1 MRNESDL
8 RRFLQE
14 TLGGV
19 LGTDLTSSPDHLPL
33 VELGLDSISCVVWLR
48 EINRTL
54 GLSLTV
60 AEVCGHPTFGEL
72 AALIEG
78 VMGDLMSA
86 TTPRSSAARVDGT
99 RGRDAIADHVR
110 RSLAEELELPAA
122 DVADDVP
129 FVELGLDSITGV
141 TWTRKLNTHFGLALS
156 ATQVYSHPTVADLA
170 AHVADCLE
178 DAAGAPVAVSEAA
191 PEAPAAVPASGA
203 APASGPAED
212 ALTGWLRASL
222 ARELELAEADID
234 DDTPFVELGLDSITG
249 VTWTRSVNT
258 RLGLSLSATTVYGHP
273 TIAELAAHLTREHG
287 ASLPEPTAA
296 EERASVEE
304 EAPVEERASVQE
316 KAPAEEEALA
326 EPPVPPAGPVP
337 APTPAAP
344 DRAPRPSVDL
354 VDIAVIGMSGAFP
367 QAADLDGFWA
377 NIVAGRD
384 CVSEVPPSRWAV
396 DRFYDERPGTP
407 GKSYSK
413 WMGVLE
419 NAHHFDPLFFTISPS
434 EAEAM
439 DPQQRLL
446 LQESW
451 RCVEDAGHNPET
463 LSGTRCGVFI
473 GCSVNGYGGRVDESG
488 LSAHQNLGTNSAI
501 TASRISYT
509 LNLKG
514 PCLSIDTSCSSSLVA
529 LAAACDSLCL
539 GDSDTALA
547 GGVWVIPGPGVHVA
561 MSQLRALSPTGRCH
575 AFDDRADGFVP
586 AEGVG
591 MLLLKRLP
599 DALADGD
606 RIHAVIK
613 GWGVGQDGRSN
624 GITAPNAEAQAALQ
638 GRVYD
643 RFGIDPADIEL
654 VEAHGTGTALG
665 DPVEIDGLVQSF
677 GARTDR
683 TAYCAIGS
691 VKSNIGHSACAAGVA
706 GTLKA
711 VLSLKH
717 ATLPPTIQYDRLNAH
732 IDLSGTPFYVNTE
745 ERAWPDRGRPR
756 LAAVSSF
763 GYSGTNAHIVLAE
776 APPSPAHPDEREA
789 PGARLVALSARTETQ
804 LRDQARRL
812 LAHLRTHPQESL
824 RALSCTLLLGRKH
837 FRHRLALVADTT
849 AQVTEALE
857 NWLHTGADPAVR
869 SGDRKPERP
878 AGGFVGQ
885 PSGVADQ
892 AGRRQLEALAE
903 QYAEGRALPFDTLF
917 ETGRPARISLPTYP
931 FAADP
936 YWLDAEPARPDA
948 TAPQGEPL
956 WLEPR
961 WEQAHRAATEPGD
974 APADGHGHTV
984 WLVGDD
990 PDGSLARALPALL
1003 PSGAELRTFRTGT
1016 GTPEADYQRLTRT
1029 LLTGIRALTAPGA
1042 ARHHLLQVVVAGHD
1056 APQARLMAGVSGLLR
1071 TACLEHPRLR
1081 AQYVEHLDAPT
1092 ATALDRTVRAA
1103 LRHPGDAEIRRT
1115 GGETYVRRLA
1125 ELPVTA
1131 SADTAVPPWR
1141 DGGVHL
1147 ITGGLGGLGLHLA
1160 RDLASGLTEGVLVLV
1175 GRSASTPDT
1184 ERTLAALRRPGRTV
1198 EYRQADLTD
1207 RAAVRDLVDGVRR
1220 RHGALHTVVHCAG
1233 VLRDGLIA
1241 GKPDADVDAVLAPKV
1256 SGLVHLDEATRD
1268 LPLDRFVVFSSNAA
1282 AFGSAGQS
1290 DYAAANGFLD
1300 AYVAHRNELAA
1311 RGLRSGRAVS
1321 VSWPLWADG
1330 GMRVGAAGL
1339 DRLARLGVTPL
1350 PTPDGLRA
1358 LRALLASGRERTL
1371 VLHGDRETLLRR
1383 LAPLTRPTPEATSPA
1398 DSAPDTA
1405 PAADTAP
1412 VAESSRAAEAAGP
1425 DAAGWERTLVEEIA
1439 AQLGLPLAEIE
1450 PDGEL
1455 GEYGFDSIS
1464 LTQLAERLNDRHG
1477 LALAPTAFFEYP
1489 TPRRLAAHLADRHT
1503 PASSRAAEPA
1513 SSRATGPASSRAA
1526 EPAPRGTA
1534 DVDAVTAAVAAEVSA
1549 QLGLPVE
1556 EIDADEELG
1565 EYGFDSI
1572 SLTELAGRLGE
1583 RYGLTLAPTVF
1594 FEHRTLRA
1602 LAAHLVDTYG
1612 EEPARFHGTARTEP
1626 GTAAVGTPGATR
1638 VREGREPS
1646 AATTGRETEPI
1657 AVIGMSGSFPQ
1668 APDLTAFWDN
1678 LREGRDCITEI
1689 PEDRWDHRQYP
1700 AGGRWGGFLDAVDRF
1715 DPLFFGISPREATA
1729 MDPQQRLLLTHVWQ
1743 ALEDA
1748 GHAPSSLA
1756 GSNTAVLIGTAPSG
1770 YGTLLLDG
1778 QLTGDGYAATGV
1790 SGSVGPNRV
1799 SYLLD
1804 LHGPSE
1810 PVETACSSSLVAVH
1824 RAVELLRSGASDLA
1838 LAGGVNT
1845 IVSPDLHISY
1855 NRAGMLSED
1864 GRCKTFSARADGYV
1878 RGEGVGILVLKPLS
1892 LAERDGDRVHGV
1904 ILATAENHGGRA
1916 HSLTAPNPQ
1925 AQADLLT
1932 TAYRRAG
1939 IDPRT
1944 VTYVEAHGT
1953 GTELGDPVE
1962 LGALDNAFATLCDE
1976 VPDSLGEPARCGLGS
1991 VKSNIGHLELAAGV
2005 AGMIKTLLQMRHGEL
2020 VESLHCHDL
2029 NPYLDFT
2036 DSPFEVVRERR
2047 PWQRLRDTAGT
2058 EVPRRAG
2065 VSSFGFGGV
2074 NAHVVLEEYRG
2085 RSRREEPAVDA
2096 TPELIVLSARTPGR
2110 LAAQARNLL
2119 AHLDDDRVA
2128 PPRLTDL
2135 AYTLQTGRDAM
2146 EERLATRVSS
2156 LTELR
2161 RRLAQVTDA
2170 DTAPEGWHRGSVPRG
2185 SAAAAAR
2192 DTERLA
2198 ASRRWIDA
2206 EQYDRVL
2213 DRWTAGHP
2221 VDWERLHAGRP
2232 RPRRTGL
2239 PTYPFADERYWA
2251 GRGTD
2256 RLTARAT
2263 AMTTDTDTVTAP
2275 AEPVAPAGPHPLLER
2290 ALPDGATTRYETR
2303 LDGSEPFLRDHRVR
2317 GAGVL
2322 PGAAHLEMAHA
2333 AVARL
2338 VGEDRARRIRL
2349 DDVVWLRPAVCGAD
2363 GLHLSLDVRR
2373 VSDDV
2378 HEYALHSVDGDGLRV
2393 LCSQGRAR
2401 LTDAPGTPVPPL
2413 GELRTAC
2420 ADTVFTAD
2428 EIYDRYSRVGMEY
2441 GPAHRSVTWLGTGTD
2456 PDGRPQVLAAL
2467 RLPAEA
2473 EHPASYHLHP
2483 SIVDGALQATLGLG
2497 LTADRADRADDQGG
2511 RPALPFALQHLR
2523 ATAPTPVTAYAWIRH
2538 QDGSRPG
2545 TSSAKLDVTLL
2556 DERGRVCAEL
2566 TGLSARVLR
2575 GEPGGDGPAPART
2588 EEPLGARALP
2598 YVREQLATA
2607 LEVAPDRLDVDTPLE
2622 HYGMDSMMAMELTR
2636 HLEGPF
2642 GPLPK
2647 TLFFEVRTIR
2657 ALSDHFAE
2665 EYPRQLRAALGA
2677 EAAVPAAAAPD
2688 APHPAPT
2695 ASRQPNASRQSIAS
2709 QQPTATRQSA
2719 DTTVPATADIAI
2731 IGVAGRYPEAAD
2743 LDEFWQNLRSGRDCI
2758 REVPA
2763 SRWDHRQYPDGGRWG
2778 GFLDGVDEFDPLFFH
2793 ISPREAEYLD
2803 PQERL
2808 FLQCVHH
2815 TLEDAGYTGELLARR
2830 SADDDTAALQ
2840 PHGKVG
2846 VFVGVMYEEYQL
2858 HGAQAQARGHQV
2870 ALSGNPASIA
2880 NRVSYFFD
2888 FHGPSMAVDT
2898 MCSSSLTAIHLA
2910 CEAIRSGQCASAIAG
2925 GVNVSVHPNKYLML
2939 AQGRFTAGDGRCR
2952 SFGEG
2957 GDGYVPGE
2965 GVGAVLLKPLDRAI
2979 ADGDHIYG
2987 VVKGSALNH
2996 GGRTHGFSVPSPVAQ
3011 GDVIARALAEAGVE
3025 PRELGYLE
3033 AHGTGTSLGD
3043 PIEIAGLVK
3052 AFRKA
3057 GDGTL
3062 PDHCAIG
3069 SVKSNIGHCESAAGI
3084 AAVTKVLL
3092 QIKHRALVPSLHSAT
3107 PNPHIDFARTPF
3119 RVQQALEPWQQPT
3132 VVTDGQRRV
3141 LPRTAGISSFG
3152 AGGSNAHLVIAEYQP
3167 VADRRPAAPEDP
3179 RPALIVLSAK
3189 SGPQLVEQARRLVA
3203 RTAELTDDDLPAIAW
3218 TLQTGRVAMEE
3229 RLAFTAD
3236 SLASLRRTLH
3246 AFTDDP
3252 ARPGPWQ
3259 RGTVRPGEP
3268 APLTAD
3274 DARSAVRELW
3284 ERGDHTA
3291 LLRHWADGLA
3301 VDWEALRPAG
3311 APARRISLPGYP
3323 FARERYWL
3331 DTDADAD
3338 ADTRTGTDAGTG
3350 SGGSAAGAEPPADL
3364 LLLRPVWDAAEVS
3377 GAPGHPGFT
3386 EHHVVLVGRLDAAAR
3401 DALAGALPESV
3412 SYDLVDLGTGPLDEQ
3427 YLGVSRHLFGL
3438 LRAMLEPGLRHEVLL
3453 QVVAVGGPGDAD
3465 RQECFAGLT
3474 GLLKTARLENP
3485 RLHTQYVDCL
3495 DGAAPDL
3502 VATRLRAEAAH
3513 PVEQEIRY
3521 RNGRREVRRLT
3532 EVTPA
3537 RPATTPWRTGG
3548 VYLITGGTGALG
3560 LIAAREIAAS
3570 VDHATVVLTG
3580 RSPLDGD
3587 RRRALDELRAAGLRV
3602 DHQRV
3607 DVTDPRAV
3615 QELIT
3620 HVTDVH
3626 GPLTGIVHSAGV
3638 IGDGLLAG
3646 KEPQD
3651 AERVLAPKVRGLVN
3665 LDEAS
3670 RDQPLELFLCFS
3682 STSAA
3687 FGNPGQADYA
3697 AGNAFMDAF
3706 AARRNRLADRGLR
3719 SGTTLSVNWPLWED
3733 GGMQVNDA
3741 TKEQLRRMDLAPLD
3755 TDSALHA
3762 LRVGVAAQDNG
3773 LDEGRLVVV
3782 SGRRGALLPRLTERA
3797 DTARPQPGATA
3808 PAAEATAPAP
3818 EDAGPGT
3825 DEAAATAGLQERTVR
3840 HLRQR
3845 IATALK
3851 LDPDRLDADTPLERY
3866 GMDSVVATDL
3876 IAGLEKTF
3884 GPLSKTLFFEL
3895 QTVWELAAHFVAG
3908 HADALRDLVGEPAAP
3923 RPRAPRTAPAPVA
3936 DTEAEPLPSAP
3947 GPAPVAGAGQ
3957 DVAIIGVV
3965 GRYPQA
3971 QDLDA
3976 FWTNLRAG
3984 KDCVTEVP
3992 RDRWDPDA
4000 LFDADRDAVGTSYC
4014 RWGGFLDSVDRF
4026 DPLFFG
4032 ISPRE
4037 AEAMDPQQRLF
4048 LETAWDLLE
4057 QSGITQETIERRYRR
4072 RVGVYVGSMYQM
4084 YRAEESDTARAA
4096 LTAATSYNM
4105 IANRVSY
4112 FFGLE
4117 GPSLAV
4123 DSMCSSSAQA
4133 VHLAC
4138 ADLLRGEAE
4147 LAIAGG
4153 VNLTVHPDKYIALSQ
4168 AQLLGSHPGSRS
4180 LRDGDG
4186 YLPAE
4191 AVGAVLLKPLAA
4203 ALRDGDTVHAVIKG
4217 SASLHAGRGGGFMAP
4232 SHRAQVAVM
4241 RRALER
4247 AGATPESIGYVEAA
4261 AGGSALSDAVEVSA
4275 LREVFDGVAEPV
4287 VIGSVKS
4294 NLGHPEAASGIAQLT
4309 KVVLQLRHGELTPL
4323 TAVGAPNP
4331 NLRWDDTPLEPCEDL
4346 TAWRP
4351 RRADH
4356 ADSGHPVPLRA
4367 LVNSVGAGGSHV
4379 SLVIEA
4385 APQPRAPQPADG
4397 PTAQL
4402 VPLSAQGPERLR
4414 ATARQLLDFLER
4426 DDATDLADLAHT
4438 LQTGR
4443 EALPERFATVVGSK
4457 PELRDALLHFLDA
4470 GEPGRPSTAPLHH
4483 GNAESGSHPLS
4494 AVLSG
4499 AHGEA
4504 FLTALLQDGDLD
4516 RIAALWA
4523 AGAKV
4528 PWHALHQGRSR
4539 RLVPLPGTAFLRD
4552 RYWIGRTWHP
4562 EAAATPTTPA
4572 TATAPAAPATAAA
4585 PAAPTAPTALA
4596 APGDDLTA
4604 YLTGFF
4610 AEALGLAAAELP
4622 SDKDLHGFGV
4632 DSILWSRLQRKL
4644 RADLGLDL
4652 STRDIL
4658 ECATLERLA
4667 ACLAAKHAGGPSSG
4681 TEEPAADGTRPEVP
4695 EEGDGPRAAKARA
4708 LEQFRQGH
4716 VSLEDLKALMKE
4728 APRA

>member
-1 MRNESDL
+1 MR
-8 RRFLQE
+8 E
-14 TLGGV
+14 TLSGV
-19 LGTDLTSSPDHLPL
+19 LGTDPTSGPNNSPL

-60 AEVCGHPTFGEL
+60 AEVCGHPTFEEL

-78 VMGDLMSA
+78 TMGDLMSA
-86 TTPRSSAARVDGT
+86 TTPRSSATRVDDTGAH
-99 RGRDAIADHVR
+99 DAIAVQLR
-110 RSLAEELELPAA
+110 QSLAHELELPAS
-122 DVADDVP
+122 DVDDDVP

-141 TWTRKLNTHFGLALS
+141 TWTRKLNTTFGLALS

-170 AHVADCLE
+170 AHVAACLHGTDGE
-178 DAAGAPVAVSEAA
+178 SA
-191 PEAPAAVPASGA
+191 APAADTTPASG
-203 APASGPAED
+203 SAED
-212 ALTGWLRASL
+212 ALTEWLRASL
-222 ARELELAEADID
+222 AKELELGESDID

-273 TIAELAAHLTREHG
+273 TIAELAAYLTREHG
-287 ASLPEPTAA
+287 ASPPEAEAEPEPEAQAMSTPEPAAGEETA
-296 EERASVEE
+296 
-304 EAPVEERASVQE
+304 P
-316 KAPAEEEALA
+316 A
-326 EPPVPPAGPVP
+326 EPPVSP
-337 APTPAAP
+337 APTASA
-344 DRAPRPSVDL
+344 DTPRRSVDL
-354 VDIAVIGMSGAFP
+354 VDIAVVGMSGAFP
-367 QAADLDGFWA
+367 KAADLDEFWA

-384 CVSEVPPSRWAV
+384 CVTEVPPTRWDV
-396 DRFYDERPGTP
+396 NRFYDERPGTP

-419 NAHHFDPLFFTISPS
+419 NAHHFDPLFFNVSPS

-473 GCSVNGYGGRVDESG
+473 GCSVNGYGGRVDESE

-501 TASRISYT
+501 MASRISYT

-575 AFDDRADGFVP
+575 AFDEQADGFVP

-613 GWGVGQDGRSN
+613 GWGVNQDGRSN
-624 GITAPNAEAQAALQ
+624 GITAPNAEAQTELQ
-638 GRVYD
+638 RRVYD

-665 DPVEIDGLVQSF
+665 DPVEIDGLVRSF
-677 GARTDR
+677 GAHTDR
-683 TAYCAIGS
+683 TSYCAIGS

-711 VLSLKH
+711 VLALKH
-717 ATLPPTIQYDRLNAH
+717 ETLPPTIQYDRLNAH

-745 ERAWPDRGRPR
+745 ERPWPDRGKPR

-763 GYSGTNAHIVLAE
+763 GYSGTNAHLVLAE
-776 APPSPAHPDEREA
+776 APSSPAHSDERDA
-789 PGARLVALSARTETQ
+789 PGARLVALSARTDAQ
-804 LRDQARRL
+804 LREQAQRL
-812 LAHLRTHPQESL
+812 LAHLRQHPQESL
-824 RALSCTLLLGRKH
+824 RGLSCTLLLGRKH
-837 FRHRLALVADTT
+837 FRHRLALVARTT
-849 AQVTEALE
+849 SQVTEALE
-857 NWLHTGADPAVR
+857 NWLRTGAGPGVH

-878 AGGFVGQ
+878 PSGSSGQ
-885 PSGVADQ
+885 PAGATDHVDQ
-892 AGRRQLEALAE
+892 RHLEALAQ
-903 QYAEGRALPFDTLF
+903 QYAEGRALLFDTLF

-936 YWLDAEPARPDA
+936 YWLNPEDPRADDTPPH
-948 TAPQGEPL
+948 GEVL

-961 WEQAHRAATEPGD
+961 WEPMSRAATEPGD
-974 APADGHGHTV
+974 APTDGHGHTV
-984 WLVGDD
+984 WLVGED
-990 PDGSLARALPALL
+990 PDGSLAHALPAVL
-1003 PSGAELRTFRTGT
+1003 PGQAELRTFRTR
-1016 GTPEADYQRLTRT
+1016 ADTADEDYLRLTRA
-1029 LLTGIRALTAPGA
+1029 LLTEIRALTATGA
-1042 ARHHLLQVVVAGHD
+1042 TRDHLLQVVVAGHD
-1056 APQARLMAGVSGLLR
+1056 APGARLMAGVSGLLR
-1071 TACLEHPRLR
+1071 TARLEHPRLR
-1081 AQYVEHLDAPT
+1081 TQYVEHLDARS
-1092 ATALDRTVRAA
+1092 AEALAQAIRAG
-1103 LRHPGDAEIRRT
+1103 LRHPGETEIRHT
-1115 GGETYVRRLA
+1115 CGETYVRRLA

-1131 SADTAVPPWR
+1131 PEDAAAPPWR

-1147 ITGGLGGLGLHLA
+1147 VTGGLGGLGLHLA
-1160 RDLASGLTEGVLVLV
+1160 RDMSSGLDEGVLILV
-1175 GRSASTPDT
+1175 GRSAPTPDT
-1184 ERTLAALRRPGRTV
+1184 ERTLADLRGPGITV
-1198 EYRQADLTD
+1198 EYRQADVTD
-1207 RAAVRDLVDGVRR
+1207 RAAVRDLIDDVRR
-1220 RHGALHTVVHCAG
+1220 RHGALHTIVHCAG

-1241 GKPDADVDAVLAPKV
+1241 TKSDADVHAVLASKV

-1268 LPLDRFVVFSSNAA
+1268 LPLDRLVVFSSNAA
-1282 AFGSAGQS
+1282 ALGSAGQA

-1311 RGLRSGRAVS
+1311 QGRRSGRAVS

-1330 GMRVGAAGL
+1330 GMRVDAAGL

-1350 PTPDGLRA
+1350 ATPDGLRS
-1358 LRALLASGRERTL
+1358 LRALLAAGRERTL
-1371 VLHGDRETLLRR
+1371 VLHGDRETLLGR
-1383 LAPLTRPTPEATSPA
+1383 LAPLTG
-1398 DSAPDTA
+1398 SAPETA
-1405 PAADTAP
+1405 ALTGSASEAAT
-1412 VAESSRAAEAAGP
+1412 VAEAGGP
-1425 DAAGWERTLVEEIA
+1425 DAAQWEHALIGEIA
-1439 AQLGLPLAEIE
+1439 VQMGFPAEEIE

-1464 LTQLAERLNDRHG
+1464 LTELADRLNHKHG
-1477 LALAPTAFFEYP
+1477 LALAPTVFFEHP
-1489 TPRRLAAHLADRHT
+1489 TPRRLAGHLAGRPVSAPSAATAQPTRPGAVD
-1503 PASSRAAEPA
+1503 PATVAE
-1513 SSRATGPASSRAA
+1513 
-1526 EPAPRGTA
+1526 
-1534 DVDAVTAAVAAEVSA
+1534 AVAAEVSA
-1549 QLGLPVE
+1549 QLNLPVQ

-1572 SLTELAGRLGE
+1572 SLTELAGRLND

-1594 FEHRTLRA
+1594 FEHRTLRS

-1612 EEPARFHGTARTEP
+1612 EELAPLHGTARTEP
-1626 GTAAVGTPGATR
+1626 AAAVQEH
-1638 VREGREPS
+1638 EGQTPS
-1646 AATTGRETEPI
+1646 AEAPRPAPALPAAPTGRESEPI

-1689 PEDRWDHRQYP
+1689 PGDRWDWRTLHDDGPGNP
-1700 AGGRWGGFLDAVDRF
+1700 AGPRPVRWGGFLDAVDRF

-1748 GHAPSSLA
+1748 GHAPAGLA
-1756 GSNTAVLIGTAPSG
+1756 SSNTAVLIGTAPSG
-1770 YGTLLLDG
+1770 YGSLLLDG
-1778 QLTGDGYAATGV
+1778 PHTGDGYAATGV
-1790 SGSVGPNRV
+1790 SGSIGPNRV

-1824 RAVELLRSGASDLA
+1824 RAVELLRSGACDLA

-1855 NRAGMLSED
+1855 SRAGMLSED
-1864 GRCKTFSARADGYV
+1864 GRCKTFSAQADGYV

-1892 LAERDGDRVHGV
+1892 LAERDGDRIHGV

-1916 HSLTAPNPQ
+1916 HSLTAPNPK

-1962 LGALDNAFATLCDE
+1962 LGALKSAFAALADE
-1976 VPDSLGEPARCGLGS
+1976 TPDSLGEPARCGLGS

-2036 DSPFEVVRERR
+2036 DSPFQVVRERR
-2047 PWQRLRDTAGT
+2047 PWQRLRDADGA

-2074 NAHVVLEEYRG
+2074 NAHVVLEEYQG
-2085 RSRREEPAVDA
+2085 RTHREEPAVDK
-2096 TPELIVLSARTPGR
+2096 TPALVVLSARTGEQ
-2110 LAAQARNLL
+2110 LAAQAHNLL

-2128 PPRLTDL
+2128 TPRLTDL

-2156 LTELR
+2156 LAELR
-2161 RRLAQVTDA
+2161 QRLAPVAGGAAT
-2170 DTAPEGWHRGSVPRG
+2170 PEGWHRGSVPRG
-2185 SAAAAAR
+2185 AAAAAAR
-2192 DTERLA
+2192 DAERFA
-2198 ASRRWIDA
+2198 ASRLWIDA
-2206 EQYDRVL
+2206 GDYDRVL
-2213 DRWTAGHP
+2213 AHWAAGHP
-2221 VDWERLHAGRP
+2221 VDWERLYAGRP
-2232 RPRRTGL
+2232 CPRRTGL

-2251 GRGTD
+2251 GRAPRPT
-2256 RLTARAT
+2256 AT
-2263 AMTTDTDTVTAP
+2263 AQPAATA
-2275 AEPVAPAGPHPLLER
+2275 GSHPMLRR
-2290 ALPDGATTRYETR
+2290 ALPDGETTRYETR
-2303 LDGSEPFLRDHRVR
+2303 LDGSEPFLRDHQVR
-2317 GAGVL
+2317 GSKVL
-2322 PGAAHLEMAHA
+2322 PGAAHLEMARA
-2333 AVARL
+2333 AIACL
-2338 VGEDRARRIRL
+2338 VGEDRAGRVSLGDI
-2349 DDVVWLRPAVCGAD
+2349 VWLRPAVCGTD
-2363 GLHLSLDVRR
+2363 GLELSLDVRP
-2373 VSDDV
+2373 VSDDTY
-2378 HEYALHSVDGDGLRV
+2378 EYALHSVDGDGRRV
-2393 LCSQGRAR
+2393 LCSQGRAG
-2401 LTDAPGTPVPPL
+2401 LTATPVPRVPPL
-2413 GELRTAC
+2413 DDLRAAC
-2420 ADTVFTAD
+2420 AAAVFTAD
-2428 EIYDRYSRVGMEY
+2428 DIYDRYTRVGMEY

-2456 PDGRPQVLAAL
+2456 PDGRPQVLAEL
-2467 RLPAEA
+2467 HLPAEA
-2473 EHPASYHLHP
+2473 ESPALYHLHP

-2497 LTADRADRADDQGG
+2497 LTADEADAQGG
-2511 RPALPFALQHLR
+2511 RPALPFALQHLG
-2523 ATAPTPVTAYAWIRH
+2523 TSAPTPVRAYAWIRH

-2545 TSSAKLDVTLL
+2545 AASAKLDVTLL
-2556 DERGRVCAEL
+2556 DGSGRVCAEL

-2575 GEPGGDGPAPART
+2575 GEPVDDTPAPTRT
-2588 EEPLGARALP
+2588 EEPFGVRALR

-2677 EAAVPAAAAPD
+2677 AAE
-2688 APHPAPT
+2688 APT
-2695 ASRQPNASRQSIAS
+2695 HEPDVRGQAPARTETVTPEPAD
-2709 QQPTATRQSA
+2709 SA
-2719 DTTVPATADIAI
+2719 RPATADIAI

-2743 LDEFWQNLRSGRDCI
+2743 LDEFWQNLRSGRDCVG
-2758 REVPA
+2758 EVPP
-2763 SRWDHRQYPDGGRWG
+2763 SRWDHRQYPSGGKWG

-2830 SADDDTAALQ
+2830 SADDGTSALQ
-2840 PHGKVG
+2840 PEGKVG

-2870 ALSGNPASIA
+2870 ALSGNPAFIA

-2939 AQGRFTAGDGRCR
+2939 GQGRFTASDGRCR

-2979 ADGDHIYG
+2979 ADGDHIHG

-3011 GDVIARALAEAGVE
+3011 GDVIARALDEAGVD

-3043 PIEIAGLVK
+3043 PIELAGLVK

-3062 PDHCAIG
+3062 PEHCAIG

-3084 AAVTKVLL
+3084 AALTKVLL
-3092 QIKHRALVPSLHSAT
+3092 QMKHRELVPSLHSAT
-3107 PNPHIDFARTPF
+3107 LNPHIDFERTPF
-3119 RVQQALEPWQQPT
+3119 RVQQRLEPWRPPT
-3132 VVTDGQRRV
+3132 VGTDGERRE
-3141 LPRTAGISSFG
+3141 LPLVAGVSSFG
-3152 AGGSNAHLVIAEYQP
+3152 AGGSNAHVVIAEYGLRAPQ
-3167 VADRRPAAPEDP
+3167 RPKAPEDP
-3179 RPALIVLSAK
+3179 WPALILLSAK
-3189 SGPQLVEQARRLVA
+3189 SEPQLVEQARRLAA
-3203 RTAELTDDDLPAIAW
+3203 RAAELTDGDLPAIAW

-3236 SLASLRRTLH
+3236 SLASLQRTLD
-3246 AFTDDP
+3246 AFVDSP
-3252 ARPGPWQ
+3252 AQHGPWQ
-3259 RGTVRPGEP
+3259 RGTVRSGEP

-3274 DARSAVRELW
+3274 DAQSAVRGLW

-3331 DTDADAD
+3331 DTDTSTENDSD
-3338 ADTRTGTDAGTG
+3338 TGTDSNSDSAPAGR
-3350 SGGSAAGAEPPADL
+3350 PPTDL
-3364 LLLRPVWDAAEVS
+3364 LLLRPVWNTAEES
-3377 GAPGHPGFT
+3377 GAPRHAGFT

-3401 DALAGALPESV
+3401 DALARALPKTV
-3412 SYDLVDLGTGPLDEQ
+3412 SYDLVDLGTGMLDEQ
-3427 YLGVSRHLFGL
+3427 YLGVSRHLLGL
-3438 LRAMLEPGLRHEVLL
+3438 LRGMLEHGLRRDALL
-3453 QVVAVGGPGDAD
+3453 QVVVVGEPGDAD
-3465 RQECFAGLT
+3465 RQACFAGLT

-3495 DGAAPDL
+3495 DGPTPDRV
-3502 VATRLRAEAAH
+3502 VARLRAEAAH
-3513 PVEQEIRY
+3513 PAEPEIRY
-3521 RNGRREVRRLT
+3521 RDGRREVRRLT

-3537 RPATTPWRTGG
+3537 RPAAAPWRTGG

-3560 LIAAREIAAS
+3560 LVVAREIASS

-3580 RSPLDGD
+3580 RSPLDAE
-3587 RRRALDELRAAGLRV
+3587 RRRALDELRAAGLRM

-3607 DVTDPRAV
+3607 DVTDPHAV
-3615 QELIT
+3615 QELIAR
-3620 HVTDVH
+3620 VTNLH
-3626 GPLTGIVHSAGV
+3626 GPLTGILHSAGV
-3638 IGDGLLAG
+3638 ISDGLLAS
-3646 KEPQD
+3646 KAPRD

-3670 RDQPLELFLCFS
+3670 KDQPLELFLCFS

-3762 LRVGVAAQDNG
+3762 LRVGIAAQDNG

-3782 SGRRGALLPRLTERA
+3782 SGRRSTLLPRLTERE
-3797 DTARPQPGATA
+3797 DTARPQPQ
-3808 PAAEATAPAP
+3808 AAEPGA
-3818 EDAGPGT
+3818 EEAGT
-3825 DEAAATAGLQERTVR
+3825 TGLEERTVR
-3840 HLRQR
+3840 YLRQR

-3851 LDPDRLDADTPLERY
+3851 LGPDRLDADTPLERY
-3866 GMDSVVATDL
+3866 GMDSIVATDL
-3876 IAGLEKTF
+3876 IAGFEKSF

-3895 QTVWELAAHFVAG
+3895 QTVRELAGHFVAG
-3908 HADALRDLVGEPAAP
+3908 HADALRDLLGQPPAP
-3923 RPRAPRTAPAPVA
+3923 QPRAPRTAPPTVADAAVDPGPIPVA
-3936 DTEAEPLPSAP
+3936 VT
-3947 GPAPVAGAGQ
+3947 GQ
-3957 DVAIIGVV
+3957 DIAIIGVV

-3971 QDLDA
+3971 GDLDA
-3976 FWTNLRAG
+3976 LWAHLRSG

-3992 RDRWDPDA
+3992 GDRWDHDA

-4014 RWGGFLDSVDRF
+4014 RWGGFLDGIDQF

-4048 LETAWDLLE
+4048 LETAWELLE
-4057 QSGITQETIERRYRR
+4057 QSGVTQETIERRYRR

-4096 LTAATSYNM
+4096 MTSATSHNM

-4138 ADLLRGEAE
+4138 ADLLRGETE

-4168 AQLLGSHPGSRS
+4168 AQMLGSHPGSRS
-4180 LRDGDG
+4180 LREGDG

-4217 SASLHAGRGGGFMAP
+4217 SASMHAGRGGGFMAP
-4232 SHRAQVAVM
+4232 SHRTQVAVM

-4247 AGATPESIGYVEAA
+4247 AGAAPESIGYVEAA
-4261 AGGSALSDAVEVSA
+4261 ANGSALGDAVEVSA
-4275 LREVFDGVAEPV
+4275 LREVFGGVSEPV

-4323 TAVGAPNP
+4323 AAAGTPNP
-4331 NLRWDDTPLEPCEDL
+4331 NLRWDDSPLEPCERL
-4346 TAWRP
+4346 TAWHPQRP
-4351 RRADH
+4351 NGT
-4356 ADSGHPVPLRA
+4356 DSGRPAPRRA

-4385 APQPRAPQPADG
+4385 APEPQASQ
-4397 PTAQL
+4397 PTAEPAVAQL
-4402 VPLSAQGPERLR
+4402 IPLSAQGPERLR
-4414 ATARQLLDFLER
+4414 ATARHLLDFLDR
-4426 DDATDLADLAHT
+4426 DDSTDLADLAHT

-4443 EALPERFATVVGSK
+4443 EALPERFAAVVGSRA
-4457 PELRDALLHFLDA
+4457 ELRDALAYFLDA
-4470 GEPGRPSTAPLHH
+4470 GEPDRVCTTPVHQ
-4483 GNAESGSHPLS
+4483 GNAESGAQPLS

-4516 RIAALWA
+4516 RLAGLWV
-4523 AGAKV
+4523 AGAQV
-4528 PWHALHQGRSR
+4528 PWSALNQGRGR
-4539 RLVPLPGTAFLRD
+4539 RLVPLPGATFRRD
-4552 RYWIGRTWHP
+4552 RYWIGRTWRPHG
-4562 EAAATPTTPA
+4562 PA
-4572 TATAPAAPATAAA
+4572 APAAPAAQ
-4585 PAAPTAPTALA
+4585 AAPTAP
-4596 APGDDLTA
+4596 APTDQRDPRAPRGDLTG
-4604 YLTGFF
+4604 YLAGFF
-4610 AEALGLAAAELP
+4610 AEALGIDAGELP
-4622 SDKDLHGFGV
+4622 VDKDLHGFGV
-4632 DSILWSRLQRKL
+4632 DSILWSKLQRRL

-4652 STRDIL
+4652 STREIL
-4658 ECATLERLA
+4658 ECGTLERLA
-4667 ACLAAKHAGGPSSG
+4667 ARLTAKHPAASA
-4681 TEEPAADGTRPEVP
+4681 TQTRDPAADPTRPDVP
-4695 EEGDGPRAAKARA
+4695 DEGDGPRAAKARA
-4708 LEQFRQGH
+4708 LEQFQQGH
-4716 VSLEDLKALMKE
+4716 VSLEELKALMKE

>member
-1 MRNESDL
+1 
-8 RRFLQE
+8 
-14 TLGGV
+14 
-19 LGTDLTSSPDHLPL
+19 
-33 VELGLDSISCVVWLR
+33 
-48 EINRTL
+48 
-54 GLSLTV
+54 
-60 AEVCGHPTFGEL
+60 
-72 AALIEG
+72 
-78 VMGDLMSA
+78 MS
-86 TTPRSSAARVDGT
+86 
-99 RGRDAIADHVR
+99 
-110 RSLAEELELPAA
+110 
-122 DVADDVP
+122 
-129 FVELGLDSITGV
+129 
-141 TWTRKLNTHFGLALS
+141 
-156 ATQVYSHPTVADLA
+156 
-170 AHVADCLE
+170 
-178 DAAGAPVAVSEAA
+178 
-191 PEAPAAVPASGA
+191 
-203 APASGPAED
+203 
-212 ALTGWLRASL
+212 
-222 ARELELAEADID
+222 
-234 DDTPFVELGLDSITG
+234 
-249 VTWTRSVNT
+249 
-258 RLGLSLSATTVYGHP
+258 
-273 TIAELAAHLTREHG
+273 
-287 ASLPEPTAA
+287 
-296 EERASVEE
+296 
-304 EAPVEERASVQE
+304 
-316 KAPAEEEALA
+316 
-326 EPPVPPAGPVP
+326 
-337 APTPAAP
+337 
-344 DRAPRPSVDL
+344 
-354 VDIAVIGMSGAFP
+354 
-367 QAADLDGFWA
+367 
-377 NIVAGRD
+377 
-384 CVSEVPPSRWAV
+384 
-396 DRFYDERPGTP
+396 
-407 GKSYSK
+407 
-413 WMGVLE
+413 
-419 NAHHFDPLFFTISPS
+419 
-434 EAEAM
+434 
-439 DPQQRLL
+439 
-446 LQESW
+446 
-451 RCVEDAGHNPET
+451 
-463 LSGTRCGVFI
+463 
-473 GCSVNGYGGRVDESG
+473 
-488 LSAHQNLGTNSAI
+488 
-501 TASRISYT
+501 
-509 LNLKG
+509 
-514 PCLSIDTSCSSSLVA
+514 
-529 LAAACDSLCL
+529 
-539 GDSDTALA
+539 
-547 GGVWVIPGPGVHVA
+547 
-561 MSQLRALSPTGRCH
+561 
-575 AFDDRADGFVP
+575 
-586 AEGVG
+586 
-591 MLLLKRLP
+591 
-599 DALADGD
+599 
-606 RIHAVIK
+606 
-613 GWGVGQDGRSN
+613 
-624 GITAPNAEAQAALQ
+624 
-638 GRVYD
+638 
-643 RFGIDPADIEL
+643 
-654 VEAHGTGTALG
+654 
-665 DPVEIDGLVQSF
+665 
-677 GARTDR
+677 ARTD
-683 TAYCAIGS
+683 A
-691 VKSNIGHSACAAGVA
+691 
-706 GTLKA
+706 
-711 VLSLKH
+711 
-717 ATLPPTIQYDRLNAH
+717 
-732 IDLSGTPFYVNTE
+732 
-745 ERAWPDRGRPR
+745 
-756 LAAVSSF
+756 
-763 GYSGTNAHIVLAE
+763 
-776 APPSPAHPDEREA
+776 
-789 PGARLVALSARTETQ
+789 Q
-804 LRDQARRL
+804 LREQVRRL
-812 LAHLRTHPQESL
+812 LAHLREHPQESL
-824 RALSCTLLLGRKH
+824 RGLSCTLLLGRKH
-837 FRHRLALVADTT
+837 FRHRLALVARTT

-857 NWLHTGADPAVR
+857 NWLRTGADPAVR

-878 AGGFVGQ
+878 PSGSSGQ
-885 PSGVADQ
+885 PAGAADQ
-892 AGRRQLEALAE
+892 VDQRYLEALAE

-936 YWLDAEPARPDA
+936 YWLNPEDPCADD
-948 TAPQGEPL
+948 TAPQGELL

-961 WEQAHRAATEPGD
+961 WEPVNRAATEPGD
-974 APADGHGHTV
+974 APTGGAGHTV
-984 WLVGDD
+984 WLVGED
-990 PDGSLARALPALL
+990 PDGSLARALPAVL
-1003 PSGAELRTFRTGT
+1003 PGQAELRTFRTRAGA
-1016 GTPEADYQRLTRT
+1016 PDEDYLRLTRT
-1029 LLTGIRALTAPGA
+1029 LLTEIRALTAPGA
-1042 ARHHLLQVVVAGHD
+1042 ARDHLLQVVVAGHD
-1056 APQARLMAGVSGLLR
+1056 APEARLMAGVSGLLR
-1071 TACLEHPRLR
+1071 TAHLEHPRLR
-1081 AQYVEHLDAPT
+1081 TQYVEHLNAPSPE
-1092 ATALDRTVRAA
+1092 ALAQAIRAG
-1103 LRHPGDAEIRRT
+1103 LRHPREAEIRHT

-1131 SADTAVPPWR
+1131 PENAAASPWR
-1141 DGGVHL
+1141 NGGVHL

-1160 RDLASGLTEGVLVLV
+1160 RDLSSGLDKGVLVLV
-1175 GRSASTPDT
+1175 GRSAPTPDT
-1184 ERTLAALRRPGRTV
+1184 ERTLAGLRGPGITV
-1198 EYRQADLTD
+1198 EYRQADITD
-1207 RAAVRDLVDGVRR
+1207 RAAVRDLIDDVRR
-1220 RHGALHTVVHCAG
+1220 RHGALHGIVHCAG

-1241 GKPDADVDAVLAPKV
+1241 GKSDADVHAVLASKV
-1256 SGLVHLDEATRD
+1256 SGLVHVDEATRD
-1268 LPLDRFVVFSSNAA
+1268 LPLDRLVVFSSNAA
-1282 AFGSAGQS
+1282 ALGSAGQA

-1311 RGLRSGRAVS
+1311 QGRRSGRAVS

-1330 GMRVGAAGL
+1330 GMRVDAAGL

-1350 PTPDGLRA
+1350 ATPDGLRS
-1358 LRALLASGRERTL
+1358 LRALLAAGRERTL
-1371 VLHGDRETLLRR
+1371 VLHGDREALLGR
-1383 LAPLTRPTPEATSPA
+1383 LAPLTE
-1398 DSAPDTA
+1398 SAPETRPLVGSEPETA
-1405 PAADTAP
+1405 PLMTGFTLEAAP
-1412 VAESSRAAEAAGP
+1412 VAEAGGP
-1425 DAAGWERTLVEEIA
+1425 DAADWEHALIEEIA
-1439 AQLGLPLAEIE
+1439 AQMGIPAEEIE

-1464 LTQLAERLNDRHG
+1464 LTELADRLNDKHG
-1477 LALAPTAFFEYP
+1477 LALAPTVFFEHP
-1489 TPRRLAAHLADRHT
+1489 TPRRLAGHLAGRRASAPSRVGAQPT
-1503 PASSRAAEPA
+1503 PPGAADL
-1513 SSRATGPASSRAA
+1513 AA
-1526 EPAPRGTA
+1526 VAET
-1534 DVDAVTAAVAAEVSA
+1534 VAAEVSA
-1549 QLGLPVE
+1549 QLNLPVE

-1565 EYGFDSI
+1565 GYGFDSI
-1572 SLTELAGRLGE
+1572 SLTELAGRLND

-1594 FEHRTLRA
+1594 FEYRTLRS

-1612 EEPARFHGTARTEP
+1612 EELARIHGTARTEP
-1626 GTAAVGTPGATR
+1626 AAAVQE
-1638 VREGREPS
+1638 REGQAPS
-1646 AATTGRETEPI
+1646 AEAPRPTPALPAAPRRRETEPI

-1689 PEDRWDHRQYP
+1689 PEDRWDWRALHDDP
-1700 AGGRWGGFLDAVDRF
+1700 ENLAGPRPVRWGGFLDAVDRF

-1770 YGTLLLDG
+1770 YGSLLLDG
-1778 QLTGDGYAATGV
+1778 RHTGDGYAATGV
-1790 SGSVGPNRV
+1790 SGSIGPNRV

-1810 PVETACSSSLVAVH
+1810 PVEVACSSSLVAVH

-1855 NRAGMLSED
+1855 SRAGMLSED
-1864 GRCKTFSARADGYV
+1864 GRCKTFSAQADGYV

-1892 LAERDGDRVHGV
+1892 LAERDGDRIHGV

-1962 LGALDNAFATLCDE
+1962 LGALKSAFAALADE
-1976 VPDSLGEPARCGLGS
+1976 TPDSLGEPATCGLGS

-2036 DSPFEVVRERR
+2036 DSPFQVVRERR
-2047 PWQRLRDTAGT
+2047 PWQRLRDADGA

-2085 RSRREEPAVDA
+2085 GTHREEPAVDE
-2096 TPELIVLSARTPGR
+2096 TPALVVLSARTGGQ

-2128 PPRLTDL
+2128 TPWLTDL
-2135 AYTLQTGRDAM
+2135 AYTLHTGRDAM

-2156 LTELR
+2156 LAELR
-2161 RRLAQVTDA
+2161 QRLAPVAGGAAT
-2170 DTAPEGWHRGSVPRG
+2170 PEGWHHGSVPRG
-2185 SAAAAAR
+2185 AAAAAAR
-2192 DTERLA
+2192 DAERLA

-2206 EQYDRVL
+2206 GEYDRVL
-2213 DRWTAGHP
+2213 AHWATGHP
-2221 VDWERLHAGRP
+2221 VDWERLYAGRP

-2251 GRGTD
+2251 GRGARPTATD
-2256 RLTARAT
+2256 A
-2263 AMTTDTDTVTAP
+2263 
-2275 AEPVAPAGPHPLLER
+2275 AEPAAPAGSHPMLRR
-2290 ALPDGATTRYETR
+2290 ALPDGETTRYETR

-2317 GAGVL
+2317 GSKVL
-2322 PGAAHLEMAHA
+2322 PGAAHLEMARA
-2333 AVARL
+2333 AIARL
-2338 VGEDRARRIRL
+2338 VGEDHAGRVRL

-2363 GLHLSLDVRR
+2363 GLELSLDVRP
-2373 VSDDV
+2373 VSDDAY
-2378 HEYALHSVDGDGLRV
+2378 EYALYSVDGDGRRV
-2393 LCSQGRAR
+2393 LCSQGRAG
-2401 LTDAPGTPVPPL
+2401 LTATPDTRVPPL
-2413 GELRTAC
+2413 DDLRAAC
-2420 ADTVFTAD
+2420 AAAVFTAD
-2428 EIYDRYSRVGMEY
+2428 DIYDRYTRVGMEY

-2456 PDGRPQVLAAL
+2456 PEGRPQVLAEL

-2473 EHPASYHLHP
+2473 QSPASYHLHP

-2497 LTADRADRADDQGG
+2497 LTADRAGAQGG
-2511 RPALPFALQHLR
+2511 RPALPFALQRLE

-2538 QDGSRPG
+2538 QDGSRLG
-2545 TSSAKLDVTLL
+2545 AASAKLDVTLL
-2556 DERGRVCAEL
+2556 DARGQVCAEL

-2575 GEPGGDGPAPART
+2575 GEPAGDAPAPART
-2588 EEPLGARALP
+2588 EEPFGVRALR

-2622 HYGMDSMMAMELTR
+2622 LYGMDSMMAMELTR

-2665 EYPRQLRAALGA
+2665 EYPQRLRAAHGA
-2677 EAAVPAAAAPD
+2677 AAAAPTREPD
-2688 APHPAPT
+2688 VRDQAPA
-2695 ASRQPNASRQSIAS
+2695 Q
-2709 QQPTATRQSA
+2709 TATVTPESA
-2719 DTTVPATADIAI
+2719 DSARPSTTDIAI
-2731 IGVAGRYPEAAD
+2731 IGVGGRYPEAAD

-2763 SRWDHRQYPDGGRWG
+2763 SRWDHRQYPSGGRWG

-2830 SADDDTAALQ
+2830 SADDNTGALQ
-2840 PHGKVG
+2840 PEGKVG

-2939 AQGRFTAGDGRCR
+2939 GQGRFTASDGRCR

-2996 GGRTHGFSVPSPVAQ
+2996 GGRTHGFSVPSPIAQ
-3011 GDVIARALAEAGVE
+3011 GDVIARALDEAGAD

-3062 PDHCAIG
+3062 PEHCAIG

-3092 QIKHRALVPSLHSAT
+3092 QMKHRELVPSLHSAT
-3107 PNPHIDFARTPF
+3107 LNPHIDFERTPF
-3119 RVQQALEPWQQPT
+3119 RVQQHLEPWRPPM
-3132 VVTDGQRRV
+3132 VETDGERRE
-3141 LPRTAGISSFG
+3141 LPRVAGVSSFG
-3152 AGGSNAHLVIAEYQP
+3152 AGGSNAHVVIAEYEPQAP
-3167 VADRRPAAPEDP
+3167 QRPTAPEDP
-3179 RPALIVLSAK
+3179 WPALILLSAK
-3189 SGPQLVEQARRLVA
+3189 SEPQLVEQARRLAA
-3203 RTAELTDDDLPAIAW
+3203 RAAELTEDDLPAVAW

-3236 SLASLRRTLH
+3236 SIASLRRTLH
-3246 AFTDDP
+3246 AFADSP
-3252 ARPGPWQ
+3252 AQHGPWQ

-3274 DARSAVRELW
+3274 DAQTAVRDLW

-3331 DTDADAD
+3331 DTD
-3338 ADTRTGTDAGTG
+3338 G
-3350 SGGSAAGAEPPADL
+3350 AAVAAQPPADL
-3364 LLLRPVWDAAEVS
+3364 LLLRPVWDAAEES
-3377 GAPGHPGFT
+3377 GAPRHAGFT

-3401 DALAGALPESV
+3401 DALARALPEMV
-3412 SYDLVDLGTGPLDEQ
+3412 SYDLVDLGTGALDEQ
-3427 YLGVSRHLFGL
+3427 YVGVSRHLLGL
-3438 LRAMLEPGLRHEVLL
+3438 LRGMLEHGLRCEALL
-3453 QVVAVGGPGDAD
+3453 QVVVVGEPGDAD
-3465 RQECFAGLT
+3465 RQACFAGLT

-3495 DGAAPDL
+3495 DGATPDL
-3502 VATRLRAEAAH
+3502 VVARLRAEAAH
-3513 PVEQEIRY
+3513 PTEPEIRY
-3521 RNGRREVRRLT
+3521 RDGRREVRRLT

-3537 RPATTPWRTGG
+3537 RPAAAPWRTGG

-3560 LIAAREIAAS
+3560 LVSAREIASS

-3580 RSPLDGD
+3580 RSPLDAD

-3607 DVTDPRAV
+3607 DVTVPHAV
-3615 QELIT
+3615 QELIAR
-3620 HVTDVH
+3620 VTDVH
-3626 GPLTGIVHSAGV
+3626 GPLTGILHSAGV
-3638 IGDGLLAG
+3638 ISDGLLAG
-3646 KEPQD
+3646 KAPQD

-3670 RDQPLELFLCFS
+3670 KDQPLELFLCFS

-3706 AARRNRLADRGLR
+3706 AARRNRLAGRGLR

-3733 GGMQVNDA
+3733 GGMQVNDV

-3762 LRVGVAAQDNG
+3762 LRVGIAAQDNG

-3782 SGRRGALLPRLTERA
+3782 SGRRSALLPRLTERE
-3797 DTARPQPGATA
+3797 DTARPRSQ
-3808 PAAEATAPAP
+3808 AAEPTAA
-3818 EDAGPGT
+3818 DAGS
-3825 DEAAATAGLQERTVR
+3825 AGLEERTVR
-3840 HLRQR
+3840 YLRQR

-3851 LDPDRLDADTPLERY
+3851 LGPDRLDADTPLERY

-3876 IAGLEKTF
+3876 IAGFEKSF

-3895 QTVWELAAHFVAG
+3895 QTVRELAGHFVAG
-3908 HADALRDLVGEPAAP
+3908 HVDALRDLFGETPAP
-3923 RPRAPRTAPAPVA
+3923 RPQAPRTAPATVA
-3936 DTEAEPLPSAP
+3936 DTAVDPSP
-3947 GPAPVAGAGQ
+3947 SPVAETGQ
-3957 DVAIIGVV
+3957 DIAIISVA

-3971 QDLDA
+3971 EDLDA
-3976 FWTNLRAG
+3976 FWVNLRSG

-3992 RDRWDPDA
+3992 GDRWDHDA

-4014 RWGGFLDSVDRF
+4014 RWGGFLDGIDRF

-4037 AEAMDPQQRLF
+4037 AETMDPQQRLF
-4048 LETAWDLLE
+4048 LETAWELLE
-4057 QSGITQETIERRYRR
+4057 QSGVTQETIERRYRR

-4084 YRAEESDTARAA
+4084 YRAEESDAARAA
-4096 LTAATSYNM
+4096 LTSATSYNM

-4147 LAIAGG
+4147 LAIVGG

-4168 AQLLGSHPGSRS
+4168 AQMLGSHPGSRS

-4217 SASLHAGRGGGFMAP
+4217 SASVHAGRGAGFMAP
-4232 SHRAQVAVM
+4232 SHRTQVAVM

-4247 AGATPESIGYVEAA
+4247 AGAAPESIGYVEVAA
-4261 AGGSALSDAVEVSA
+4261 NGSALGDAVEVSA
-4275 LREVFDGVAEPV
+4275 LREVFGGVSEPV
-4287 VIGSVKS
+4287 VLGSVKS

-4323 TAVGAPNP
+4323 AAAGAPNP
-4331 NLRWDDTPLEPCEDL
+4331 NLRWDDTPLELCERL
-4346 TAWRP
+4346 TAWHP
-4351 RRADH
+4351 RRPH
-4356 ADSGHPVPLRA
+4356 GTDSGRPAPRRA

-4385 APQPRAPQPADG
+4385 APEPRAPQPAAE
-4397 PTAQL
+4397 PAAAQL
-4402 VPLSAQGPERLR
+4402 IPLSAQGPERLR
-4414 ATARQLLDFLER
+4414 ATARHLLDFLDR
-4426 DDATDLADLAHT
+4426 DDSTDLADLAYA

-4443 EALPERFATVVGSK
+4443 EALPERFAAVVGSRA
-4457 PELRDALLHFLDA
+4457 ELRDALAHFLDV
-4470 GEPGRPSTAPLHH
+4470 GEPGRPCTTPVYH
-4483 GNAESGSHPLS
+4483 GNAESGAHPLP

-4499 AHGEA
+4499 VRGEA

-4516 RIAALWA
+4516 RLAGLWV
-4523 AGAKV
+4523 AGVQV
-4528 PWHALHQGRSR
+4528 PWRALHQGRSR
-4539 RLVPLPGTAFLRD
+4539 RLVPLPGSAFLRD
-4552 RYWIGRTWHP
+4552 RYWIGRTWFP
-4562 EAAATPTTPA
+4562 QDPA
-4572 TATAPAAPATAAA
+4572 APAAPADQ
-4585 PAAPTAPTALA
+4585 AAPTAPAPSDQPDTQ
-4596 APGDDLTA
+4596 APGGDLTGDLA
-4604 YLTGFF
+4604 GFF
-4610 AEALGLAAAELP
+4610 AEALGLDAAELP
-4622 SDKDLHGFGV
+4622 VDKDLHGFGV
-4632 DSILWSRLQRKL
+4632 DSILWSRLQRRL

-4652 STRDIL
+4652 STREIL
-4658 ECATLERLA
+4658 ECGTLERLA
-4667 ACLAAKHAGGPSSG
+4667 ARLAAKHSAGSAPE
-4681 TEEPAADGTRPEVP
+4681 TREPAAGPSRPDVP
-4695 EEGDGPRAAKARA
+4695 DEGDGLRAARARA
-4708 LEQFRQGH
+4708 LEQFREGH
-4716 VSLEDLKALMKE
+4716 VTLEDLKALMKE